1 MAQRIE
7 DYALIGDTHTAALV
21 GKDGSIDWLCVP
33 RFDSE
38 SVFAALLG
46 TLDHG
51 RWLLAPAGGVRRI
64 ERSYRGDTLVLETT
78 FHTDDGVVRVVDCMP
93 IRKHTVDVVRVVEG
107 VSGRVPIH
115 MDLRVRFDYGT
126 TLPWV
131 RAHDS
136 STKLIAGPNSMVLRT
151 PIETSGAG
159 YSTVADFV
167 VTAGDAVPFLLSWH
181 PSHEELPHRGD
192 THNLLHDTTS
202 WWRKWSEQCTYAG
215 EHRDQVVRSLLALK
229 AMTYAPTGGI
239 VAAPTTSLPEWIGS
253 VRNWDY
259 RYCWLRDSVLALSA
273 LAAGGFRQEAIEWR
287 DWLLR
292 AAAGDPSQLQIM
304 YGPGGERRLSE
315 YELDWLP
322 GYEGSTPVRVGNAA
336 SEQFQLDVYGEVLA
350 SLSLM
355 REAVGESSEGGSWD
369 FEVALLEYL
378 EGAWHHPDDGIWEV
392 RGGRQHFTHSK
403 VMAWVG
409 FDRAIS
415 TAEKLGLPG
424 PIDRWRQA
432 RDDIHAQVLDEGYDR
447 DKGAFTQAYGSKAM
461 DASLLTLPM
470 FGFLPAT
477 DERMRGTV
485 AAIERELLHD
495 GFVLRYDSSETADGL
510 PPGEG
515 VFLPCSFWL
524 ADNYVMQGRLEEA
537 RILFE
542 RLAGLANDVG
552 LFAEEYDPVGER
564 QLGNF
569 PQAFTHMGFVQTA
582 ANVSSEAMVT
592 VKDRVRGMRHGLVRS
607 SRTTG

>member
-33 RFDSE
+33 RFDSDT
-38 SVFAALLG
+38 VFASLLG
-46 TLDHG
+46 TPDHG
-51 RWLLAPAGGVRRI
+51 RWLLAPAGGVRSV

-78 FHTDDGVVRVVDCMP
+78 FHTEDGVVRIVDCMP
-93 IRKHTVDVVRVVEG
+93 IRKSTVDIVRIVEG

-115 MDLRVRFDYGT
+115 MDLRARFDYGT
-126 TLPWV
+126 TMPWV
-131 RAHDS
+131 RSHDGH
-136 STKLIAGPNSMVLRT
+136 TRLIAGPNSMWLRT
-151 PIETSGAG
+151 PVETSGAG
-159 YSTVADFV
+159 FSTVADFV
-167 VTAGDAVPFLLSWH
+167 VSPGDSVPFLLSWH
-181 PSHEELPHRGD
+181 PSYEQMPERGD
-192 THNLLHDTTS
+192 THNLLHDTVA
-202 WWRKWSEQCTYAG
+202 WWNKWSDQCTYDG
-215 EHRDQVVRSLLALK
+215 EWRDMVMRSLIALK

-239 VAAPTTSLPEWIGS
+239 IAAPTTSLPEWIGS

-259 RYCWLRDSVLALSA
+259 RYCWLRDSVLALTA
-273 LAAGGFRQEAIEWR
+273 LVAGGYREEAIQWR

-292 AAAGDPSQLQIM
+292 AAAGDPAQLQIM
-304 YGPGGERRLSE
+304 YGAGGERRLSE
-315 YELDWLP
+315 YELPWLP
-322 GYEGSTPVRVGNAA
+322 GYEGSKPVRVGNAA
-336 SEQFQLDVYGEVLA
+336 SEQFQLDVYGEVLT

-355 REAVGESSEGGSWD
+355 RQAVGESSEGGSWD
-369 FEVALLEYL
+369 FEVALLDYL

-409 FDRAIS
+409 FDRAVM

-424 PIDRWRQA
+424 PVDKWRQA
-432 RDDIHAQVLDEGYDR
+432 RDDIHQQVCEEGYDP

-470 FGFLPAT
+470 FGFLPA
-477 DERMRGTV
+477 DDPRMIGTV
-485 AAIERELLHD
+485 AAVERELLHD
-495 GFVLRYDSSETADGL
+495 GFVLRYDSSEVADGL
-510 PPGEG
+510 PAGEG

-524 ADNYVMQGRLEEA
+524 ADNYVLQGRLDEA
-537 RILFE
+537 RTLFE

-552 LFAEEYDPVGER
+552 LFAEEYDPVGKR

-569 PQAFTHMGFVQTA
+569 PQAFTHMGFVQSAT
-582 ANVSSEAMVT
+582 NVDAGKMTT
-592 VKDRVRGMRHGLVRS
+592 VKDRIELTAHRHHS
-607 SRTTG
+607 

>member
-46 TLDHG
+46 DPDHG
-51 RWLLAPAGGVRRI
+51 RWLLAPAGGVRRV
-64 ERSYRGDTLVLETT
+64 ERTYRGDTLVLETT
-78 FHTDDGVVRVVDCMP
+78 FDTDEGVVRIVDCMP

-115 MDLRVRFDYGT
+115 MDLRARFDYGL

-131 RAHDS
+131 RKHDGH
-136 STKLIAGPNSMVLRT
+136 TRLIAGPNSMWLRT
-151 PIETSGAG
+151 PIETEGAG
-159 YSTVADFV
+159 NATVADFV
-167 VTAGDAVPFLLSWH
+167 VGAGDSVPFLLSWH
-181 PSHEELPHRGD
+181 PSHEPLPHRGD
-192 THNLLHDTTS
+192 THNLVHDTTS
-202 WWRKWSEQCTYAG
+202 WWHRWSSQCTYHG
-215 EHRDQVVRSLLALK
+215 EYRDLVMRSLIALK
-229 AMTYAPTGGI
+229 AMTFAPTGGI
-239 VAAPTTSLPEWIGS
+239 VAAPTTSLPEWPGS

-259 RYCWLRDSVLALSA
+259 RYCWLRDSVLALTA
-273 LAAGGFRQEAIEWR
+273 LTAGGYRQEAIAWR

-304 YGPGGERRLSE
+304 YGAGGERRLSE

-322 GYEGSTPVRVGNAA
+322 GYEGSNPVRVGNAA
-336 SEQFQLDVYGEVLA
+336 SEQFQLDVYGEVLT

-369 FEVALLEYL
+369 FEVALLDYL

-409 FDRAIS
+409 FDRAVR

-432 RDDIHAQVLDEGYDR
+432 RDDIHAQVCDEGYDPE
-447 DKGAFTQAYGSKAM
+447 KGAFTQAYGSTSM
-461 DASLLTLPM
+461 DASLLLLPM
-470 FGFLPAT
+470 IGFLPAS
-477 DERMRGTV
+477 DERIRGTV

-495 GFVLRYDSSETADGL
+495 GFVLRYRSEEVADGL

-524 ADNYVMQGRLEEA
+524 GDNYVMQGRLEEA
-537 RILFE
+537 RTLFE

-552 LFAEEYDPVGER
+552 LYAEEFDPVAGR

-569 PQAFTHMGFVQTA
+569 PQAFTHMGLVQSA
-582 ANVSSEAMVT
+582 YNLSEGKLVT
-592 VKDRVRGMRHGLVRS
+592 VKDRIETMHQRRA
-607 SRTTG
+607 

>member
-38 SVFAALLG
+38 SVFASLLG
-46 TLDHG
+46 TPDHG
-51 RWLLAPAGGVRRI
+51 RWLLAPAGGVQRT
-64 ERSYRGDTLVLETT
+64 ERTYRGDTLVLETT
-78 FHTDDGVVRVVDCMP
+78 FHTDEGVARVVDCMP
-93 IRKHTVDVVRVVEG
+93 IRKHTVDIVRVVEG

-131 RAHDS
+131 RKHDGH
-136 STKLIAGPNSMVLRT
+136 TRLIAGPNSMWLRT
-151 PIETSGAG
+151 PVETTGAG
-159 YSTVADFV
+159 HATVADFV
-167 VTAGDAVPFLLSWH
+167 VTAGASVPFLLSWH
-181 PSHEELPHRGD
+181 PSHEAMPERGD

-202 WWRKWSEQCTYAG
+202 WWNNWSSQSTYRG
-215 EHRDQVVRSLLALK
+215 EYRDLVMRSLIALK

-259 RYCWLRDSVLALSA
+259 RYCWLRDSVLALTA
-273 LAAGGFRQEAIEWR
+273 LTAGGYREEAIQWR

-292 AAAGDPSQLQIM
+292 AAAGEPEQLQIM
-304 YGPGGERRLSE
+304 YGAGGERRLSE

-322 GYEGSTPVRVGNAA
+322 GYESSTPVRVGNAA
-336 SEQFQLDVYGEVLA
+336 SEQFQLDVYGEVLT

-369 FEVALLEYL
+369 FEVALLDYL

-403 VMAWVG
+403 VMAWVA
-409 FDRAIS
+409 FDRAVS

-432 RDDIHAQVLDEGYDR
+432 RDDVHAQVCEEGYDAE
-447 DKGAFTQAYGSKAM
+447 KGAFTQAFGSKQM
-461 DASLLTLPM
+461 DASLLTLPL

-477 DERMRGTV
+477 DERMIGTV
-485 AAIERELLHD
+485 AAVERELLHD
-495 GFVLRYDSSETADGL
+495 GFVLRYRSDEVADGL

-524 ADNYVMQGRLEEA
+524 ADNYVMQGRHDEA
-537 RILFE
+537 RVLFE
-542 RLAGLANDVG
+542 RLAGLTNDVG
-552 LFAEEYDPVGER
+552 LFAEEYDPVALR

-569 PQAFTHMGFVQTA
+569 PQAFTHMGLVQTA
-582 ANVSSEAMVT
+582 TNVSAGKMVT
-592 VKDRVRGMRHGLVRS
+592 VRDRVHSMQHRRH
-607 SRTTG
+607 

>member
-7 DYALIGDTHTAALV
+7 DYAIIGDTHTAALV
-21 GKDGSIDWLCVP
+21 GKNGSIDWLCVP

-51 RWLLAPAGGVRRI
+51 RWLVAPAGGIRNI

-78 FHTDDGVVRVVDCMP
+78 FHTDEGVVRVVDCMP

-131 RAHDS
+131 RAADG
-136 STKLIAGPNSMVLRT
+136 STKLIAGPNSIVLRT
-151 PIETSGAG
+151 PIQTTGAG

-167 VTAGDAVPFLLSWH
+167 VSAGDSVPFLLSWH
-181 PSHEELPHRGD
+181 PSHEELPHRGE
-192 THNLLHDTTS
+192 THNLLHDTAS
-202 WWRKWSEQCTYAG
+202 WWRKWSEQCTYTG
-215 EHRDQVVRSLLALK
+215 QYRDQVVRSLLALK

-273 LAAGGFRQEAIEWR
+273 LAAGGYRQEAIEWR

-409 FDRAIS
+409 FDRAVS

-432 RDDIHAQVLDEGYDR
+432 RDDIHAQVIDEGYDA

-461 DASLLTLPM
+461 DASLLTIPM

-485 AAIERELLHD
+485 AAVERELLHD

-524 ADNYVMQGRLEEA
+524 ADNYVMQGRIDEA
-537 RILFE
+537 KALFE

-552 LFAEEYDPVGER
+552 LFAEEYDPVAER

-569 PQAFTHMGFVQTA
+569 PQAFTHMGFVQSA
-582 ANVSSEAMVT
+582 ANVASGQIVT
-592 VKDRVRGMRHGLVRS
+592 VKDRVRAMRHGLARS
-607 SRTTG
+607 ARATS

>member
-1 MAQRIE
+1 MSQRIE

-21 GKDGSIDWLCVP
+21 GKNGSIDWFCVP
-33 RFDSE
+33 RFDSD

-46 TLDHG
+46 TEDHG
-51 RWLLAPAGGVRRI
+51 HWLMAPAGGVRSV

-78 FHTDDGVVRVVDCMP
+78 FHTDEGVARIIDCMP
-93 IRKHTVDVVRVVEG
+93 IRKNTVDIVRIVEG

-126 TLPWV
+126 ALPWV
-131 RAHDS
+131 RRHDGH
-136 STKLIAGPNSMVLRT
+136 TRLIAGANSMWLRT
-151 PIETSGAG
+151 PIETKGAG
-159 YSTVADFV
+159 FSTVADFV
-167 VTAGDAVPFLLSWH
+167 VTPGDSVPFLLSWH
-181 PSHEELPHRGD
+181 PSHETLPHRGD
-192 THNLLHDTTS
+192 THNLLHDTVT
-202 WWRKWSEQCTYAG
+202 WWNQWSSQSNYRG
-215 EHRDQVVRSLLALK
+215 QYRDLVMRSLLAIK
-229 AMTYAPTGGI
+229 AMTFAPTGGI

-259 RYCWLRDSVLALSA
+259 RYCWLRDSVLALTA
-273 LAAGGFRQEAIEWR
+273 LAAGGYMQEAIAWR

-292 AAAGDPSQLQIM
+292 AAAGDPAQLQIM
-304 YGPGGERRLSE
+304 YGAGGERRLSE
-315 YELDWLP
+315 FEVDWLP
-322 GYEGSTPVRVGNAA
+322 GYEGSSPVRVGNAA
-336 SEQFQLDVYGEVLA
+336 SEQFQLDVYGEVLT

-409 FDRAIS
+409 FDRAVS
-415 TAEKLGLPG
+415 TAERLGLPG

-432 RDDIHAQVLDEGYDR
+432 RDDIHAQVCDEGYDADER
-447 DKGAFTQAYGSKAM
+447 TFTQAYGSKAL
-461 DASLLTLPM
+461 DASLLVLPM

-477 DERMRGTV
+477 DDRIVGTV

-495 GFVLRYDSSETADGL
+495 GFVLRYRSDEVADGL
-510 PPGEG
+510 PAGEG

-524 ADNYVMQGRLEEA
+524 ADNYVMQGRHEEA
-537 RILFE
+537 RVLFE

-552 LFAEEYDPVGER
+552 LFAEEYDPVAQR

-569 PQAFTHMGFVQTA
+569 PQVFTHMGFVQSAT
-582 ANVSSEAMVT
+582 NLSSGRMVT
-592 VKDRVRGMRHGLVRS
+592 VKDRIEFMEHRKH
-607 SRTTG
+607 T

>member
-46 TLDHG
+46 TIDHG

-78 FHTDDGVVRVVDCMP
+78 FHTDEGVVRVVDCMP
-93 IRKHTVDVVRVVEG
+93 IRKHTVDVVRIVEG

-115 MDLRVRFDYGT
+115 MDLRARFDYGT

-131 RAHDS
+131 RRSDS

-151 PIETSGAG
+151 PIETTGAG
-159 YSTVADFV
+159 LSTVADFV
-167 VTAGDAVPFLLSWH
+167 VGAGDSVPFLLSWH
-181 PSHEELPHRGD
+181 PSHENLPHRGD

-202 WWRKWSEQCTYAG
+202 WWRKWSEQCTFKG
-215 EHRDQVVRSLLALK
+215 EYRDQVVRSLIALK

-304 YGPGGERRLSE
+304 YGAGGERRLSE

-322 GYEGSTPVRVGNAA
+322 GYEASTPVRVGNAA

-432 RDDIHAQVLDEGYDR
+432 RDDVHAQVLDEGYDA

-461 DASLLTLPM
+461 DASLLTMPM

-477 DERMRGTV
+477 DERMLGTV
-485 AAIERELLHD
+485 AAVERELLHD
-495 GFVLRYDSSETADGL
+495 GYVLRYDSSETADGL

-524 ADNYVMQGRLEEA
+524 ADNYVMQGRLDEA
-537 RILFE
+537 RTLFE

-552 LFAEEYDPVGER
+552 LFAEEYDPVSER

-569 PQAFTHMGFVQTA
+569 PQAFTHMGFVQSA
-582 ANVSSEAMVT
+582 ANVSSRELVT
-592 VKDRVRGMRHGLVRS
+592 VKDRVRGMRHGLERS
-607 SRTTG
+607 SRTPG

>member
-1 MAQRIE
+1 MSQRIE

-38 SVFAALLG
+38 TVFANLLG
-46 TLDHG
+46 TPDHG
-51 RWLLAPAGGVRRI
+51 RWLLAPAGGIRRV

-78 FHTDDGVVRVVDCMP
+78 FHTDDGVVRIVDCMP
-93 IRKHTVDVVRVVEG
+93 IRKQTVDVVRVVEG

-126 TLPWV
+126 ALPWV
-131 RAHDS
+131 RTHDGH
-136 STKLIAGPNSMVLRT
+136 TRLIAGANSMWLRT
-151 PIETSGAG
+151 PVETTGAG
-159 YSTVADFV
+159 LSTVADFV
-167 VTAGDAVPFLLSWH
+167 VSPGDSIPFLLSWN
-181 PSHEELPHRGD
+181 PSHEPMPHRGD
-192 THNLLHDTTS
+192 THNLLHDTLS
-202 WWRKWSEQCTYAG
+202 WWNKWSGQSTYRG
-215 EHRDQVVRSLLALK
+215 EYRDLVMRSLIALK

-239 VAAPTTSLPEWIGS
+239 VAAPTTSLPEWIGG

-259 RYCWLRDSVLALSA
+259 RYCWLRDSVLALTA
-273 LAAGGFRQEAIEWR
+273 LTAGGYREEAIQWR

-304 YGPGGERRLSE
+304 YGAGGERRLSE
-315 YELDWLP
+315 FELDWLP
-322 GYEGSTPVRVGNAA
+322 GYEGSSPVRVGNAA
-336 SEQFQLDVYGEVLA
+336 SEQFQLDVYGEVLT

-403 VMAWVG
+403 MMAWVG
-409 FDRAIS
+409 FDRAVR

-432 RDDIHAQVLDEGYDR
+432 RDDVHAQVCDEGYDA
-447 DKGAFTQAYGSKAM
+447 DKGSFTQAYGSKSM
-461 DASLLTLPM
+461 DASLLTMPM

-477 DERMRGTV
+477 DERMIGTV
-485 AAIERELLHD
+485 AAVERELLHD
-495 GFVLRYDSSETADGL
+495 GYVLRYRSDEVADGL

-524 ADNYVMQGRLEEA
+524 ADNYVMQGRLDEA
-537 RILFE
+537 RTLFE

-552 LFAEEYDPVGER
+552 LFAEEYDPVAER

-569 PQAFTHMGFVQTA
+569 PQAFTHMGFVQSAT
-582 ANVSSEAMVT
+582 NVSSGQMIT
-592 VKDRVRGMRHGLVRS
+592 VKDRVDAMQRS
-607 SRTTG
+607 KHS